1 MQRKLIKLVT
11 ASTLVLL
18 STQPTAFS
26 QTNTATAPAAQPPH
40 VVGDLR
46 LHDFHSEVF
55 GNTRKLRV
63 LLPPGYTQRVNSHR
77 RYPVLYLNDGQNLF
91 DATVS
96 VFNPHEWQVDETVD
110 RLTRAGEIEPI
121 IIVGI
126 DNAGRSGRANEL
138 LPYPDAF
145 LSPPLPNPQGAKY
158 PEFLIDEVI
167 PFVNKHYRTK
177 TGAAHTGLGGSSYG
191 ALAALFAVTARPGRF
206 GRLLIESPSLY
217 VNDGEIFKTRPGVR
231 GWPRRVYLGVGT
243 NEGGRPDCKPGDLN
257 KEAVT
262 DVLRLEQLLKR
273 AGLDNSRLKVVVEDC
288 AIHSERAWAKRFP
301 AALKFLYRRR

>member
-1 MQRKLIKLVT
+1 MQRRVIGLVT
-11 ASTLVLL
+11 ASTLVLFSSL
-18 STQPTAFS
+18 PTTFS
-26 QTNTATAPAAQPPH
+26 QANPATIPAARRTH

-55 GNTRKLRV
+55 GNTRMLRV
-63 LLPPGYTQRVNSHR
+63 LLPPGYTERANSHR

-96 VFNPHEWQVDETVD
+96 VFNPHEWEVDETVD
-110 RLTRAGEIEPI
+110 RLIRAGEIEPI

-126 DNAGRSGRANEL
+126 DNAGRSGRANEY

-158 PEFLIDEVI
+158 PDFLIDEVI

-177 TGAAHTGLGGSSYG
+177 TGAADTGLGGSSYG

-206 GRLLIESPSLY
+206 GRLLLESPSFY
-217 VNDGEIFKTRPGVR
+217 VNDGEIFKTRLDPR
-231 GWPRRVYLGVGT
+231 SWPRRVYLGVGT

-257 KEAVT
+257 QEAVT
-262 DVLRLEQLLKR
+262 DVLRLKRLLQK
-273 AGLDNSRLKVVVEDC
+273 AGLGNSRLKVVVEDC
-288 AIHSERAWAKRFP
+288 AIHSERAWAKRLP

>member
-1 MQRKLIKLVT
+1 MQRRLIKLVT
-11 ASTLVLL
+11 ASTLALL
-18 STQPTAFS
+18 STLPPTFS
-26 QTNTATAPAAQPPH
+26 QTNPATTPAARPTH

-46 LHDFHSEVF
+46 QHDFHSEVF
-55 GNTRKLRV
+55 GNNRTLRV
-63 LLPPGYTQRVNSHR
+63 LLPPGYSERANRSR

-96 VFNPHEWQVDETVD
+96 VFNPQEWEVDETVD
-110 RLTRAGEIEPI
+110 RLIRAGEIEPI

-126 DNAGRSGRANEL
+126 DNAGRSGRANEY

-145 LSPPLPNPQGAKY
+145 LTPPLPNPQGAKY

-191 ALAALFAVTARPGRF
+191 ALAALFAVMARPGRF
-206 GRLLIESPSLY
+206 GRLLLESPSFY
-217 VNDGEIFKTRPGVR
+217 VNDGEIFKTRRGLR

-257 KEAVT
+257 NEAVT
-262 DVLRLEQLLKR
+262 DVLRLKRLLQK
-273 AGLDNSRLKVVVEDC
+273 AGLGHSRLKVVVEDC

-301 AALKFLYRRR
+301 AALRFLYRRQ